1 MRRHL
6 EAQARRARH
15 DRGGASPS
23 SREQGY
29 LDDARFAQRFA
40 EDRRTLDAWGAERIE
55 RRLRALGVAPRA
67 DRRGAGRRRRATT
80 SSRPRVALLRRRFPV
95 AARRPTASATAR
107 SGFLV
112 RKGYELELA
121 YDAVRALRPQRSRSG
136 PVSPEGLGVDRITTA
151 RLAGRRPEADD
162 LGAYMDF
169 FCDPRI
175 EEELWPSADAHA
187 RARAGGPRRPHRPTG
202 TAGGS
207 GRGPCCWAAGSSAG
221 AGSATR
227 RSTAARRSSCM
238 WFMHPDHWRHGYS
251 TEIAR
256 EAVRVAFE
264 VLELDDVVAFT
275 TTGNVASRTVMD
287 KLGMAYEADIEHVG
301 MPHVLY
307 RLKR

>member
-1 MRRHL
+1 M
-6 EAQARRARH
+6 
-15 DRGGASPS
+15 
-23 SREQGY
+23 
-29 LDDARFAQRFA
+29 
-40 EDRRTLDAWGAERIE
+40 
-55 RRLRALGVAPRA
+55 
-67 DRRGAGRRRRATT
+67 
-80 SSRPRVALLRRRFPV
+80 
-95 AARRPTASATAR
+95 
-107 SGFLV
+107 
-112 RKGYELELA
+112 
-121 YDAVRALRPQRSRSG
+121 
-136 PVSPEGLGVDRITTA
+136 SPEGLGVDRITTA
-151 RLAGRRPEADD
+151 RLTGRRPEADD

-175 EEELWPSADAHA
+175 EEELWPSAMRTPE
-187 RARAGGPRRPHRPTG
+187 RAQEVLEGHIGHWDRWGFGPWAVLLGGRVVGWCGLSHTTIDGRPEVEL
-202 TAGGS
+202 
-207 GRGPCCWAAGSSAG
+207 
-221 AGSATR
+221 
-227 RSTAARRSSCM
+227 M